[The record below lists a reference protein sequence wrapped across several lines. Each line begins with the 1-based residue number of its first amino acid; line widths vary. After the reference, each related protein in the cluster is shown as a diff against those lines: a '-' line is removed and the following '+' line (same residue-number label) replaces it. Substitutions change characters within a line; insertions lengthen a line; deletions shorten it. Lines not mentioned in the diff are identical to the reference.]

1 MNIRTQLEL
10 EDHFTDSEKEIARY
24 ILTNGKDVVKDS
36 ISTLA
41 EKTYTS
47 PATIVRLTKKI
58 GLEGYNDFRIRYS
71 AELEKLSLSDNEIDV
86 NFPFTKES
94 SYEEIM
100 NNLILLSHQTL
111 EHTKSLLDE
120 KVLRKV
126 VKMMKKARIID
137 LYGTEN
143 SLLAA
148 ALFQNKMTRI
158 GKNVDMRSLDGSQ
171 TFLASASAP
180 DHLAIVISYSGETEN
195 VIRWV
200 KILKSKHTPLIAITS
215 LGDNQLSHYADI
227 IISTDTREKLF
238 HKIAPFSSI
247 LSIEYILSVI
257 YCCYFQEDYDGH
269 LDHKISFDKISD
281 KRPAHLLKDEND

>member
-10 EDHFTDSEKEIARY
+10 EEHFTDSEKEIARY
-24 ILTNGKDVVKDS
+24 ILAHGKEVVKDS
-36 ISTLA
+36 ISILA

-58 GLEGYNDFRIRYS
+58 GLKGYNDFRIRYS
-71 AELEKLSLSDNEIDV
+71 AELEKLAIQENEIDV
-86 NFPFTKES
+86 NFPFTKED
-94 SYEEIM
+94 SYENIM
-100 NNLILLSHQTL
+100 NNLTTLSNQTL
-111 EHTKSLLDE
+111 EHTQALLDE
-120 KVLRKV
+120 KDLRKIV
-126 VKMMKKARIID
+126 ALMKKARVID

-180 DHLAIVISYSGETEN
+180 DHLAIVISYSGETET

-200 KILKSKHTPLIAITS
+200 QILKRKHTPLVAITS
-215 LGDNQLSHYADI
+215 LGDNQLSRYADI
-227 IISTDTREKLF
+227 ILRIDTREKLF
-238 HKIAPFSSI
+238 NKIAPFSSI
-247 LSIEYILSVI
+247 ISFEYILSVI
-257 YCCYFQEDYDGH
+257 YSFYFQEDYEGH
-269 LDHKISFDKISD
+269 LERKISFDQMSD

>member
-111 EHTKSLLDE
+111 EHTKSLL
-120 KVLRKV
+120 KTK
-126 VKMMKKARIID
+126 
-137 LYGTEN
+137 
-143 SLLAA
+143 
-148 ALFQNKMTRI
+148 
-158 GKNVDMRSLDGSQ
+158 
-171 TFLASASAP
+171 
-180 DHLAIVISYSGETEN
+180 
-195 VIRWV
+195 
-200 KILKSKHTPLIAITS
+200 
-215 LGDNQLSHYADI
+215 
-227 IISTDTREKLF
+227 
-238 HKIAPFSSI
+238 
-247 LSIEYILSVI
+247 
-257 YCCYFQEDYDGH
+257 
-269 LDHKISFDKISD
+269 
-281 KRPAHLLKDEND
+281 

>member
-1 MNIRTQLEL
+1 
-10 EDHFTDSEKEIARY
+10 
-24 ILTNGKDVVKDS
+24 
-36 ISTLA
+36 
-41 EKTYTS
+41 
-47 PATIVRLTKKI
+47 
-58 GLEGYNDFRIRYS
+58 
-71 AELEKLSLSDNEIDV
+71 
-86 NFPFTKES
+86 
-94 SYEEIM
+94 M

-120 KVLRKV
+120 KVLQKV
-126 VKMMKKARIID
+126 VKMMKRARIID

-215 LGDNQLSHYADI
+215 LGDNQLSRYADI

-269 LDHKISFDKISD
+269 LDHKISFDKMSD

>member
-148 ALFQNKMTRI
+148 ALFHNKMTRI

-269 LDHKISFDKISD
+269 LDHKISFDKMSD

>member
-111 EHTKSLLDE
+111 EHTK
-120 KVLRKV
+120 
-126 VKMMKKARIID
+126 
-137 LYGTEN
+137 

-269 LDHKISFDKISD
+269 LDHKISFDKMSD